1 MRWSRHLRGCCL
13 AGWGDEGVTG
23 SLWQLAL
30 ASLLFVGSHIVL
42 SIEAV
47 RQPLV
52 AVTGEFLFR
61 GLYSLAAL
69 ALIVWMAMAYNAAP
83 SVEIWYPA
91 TGWRHL
97 SLTLMVP
104 AAILVIGGIT
114 TPNPTS
120 AATDTREVAG
130 RGPSGF
136 AKITRHPMMW
146 GIGLW
151 GISHL
156 LADGDAA
163 AMLLFGSLTAL
174 ALLGP
179 LAIDARRREGM
190 GADWERFAA
199 ETSYL
204 PFAAMVAGRTR
215 LRFSEIGWWRL
226 GLGVA
231 LYAVLLWSHPWLFGV
246 NPLPF

>member
-1 MRWSRHLRGCCL
+1 VTYVAGRGSE
-13 AGWGDEGVTG
+13 DVTG
-23 SLWQLAL
+23 SLLHLAL
-30 ASLLFVGSHIVL
+30 ASLLFVGSHVVL
-42 SIEAV
+42 SSGAV
-47 RQPLV
+47 RPPLV
-52 AVTGEFLFR
+52 AVIGEPLFR
-61 GLYSLAAL
+61 GLYSILAL
-69 ALIVWMAMAYNAAP
+69 ALIVWMVMAYNAAP
-83 SVEIWYPA
+83 FVDIWDPA

-114 TPNPTS
+114 TPSPT
-120 AATDTREVAG
+120 AAGTDTRDMAA
-130 RGPSGF
+130 RGPKGI

-156 LADGDAA
+156 LANGDAA
-163 AMLLFGSLTAL
+163 GMLLFGSLTAL

-179 LAIDARRREGM
+179 LAIDARRRASM

-204 PFAAMVAGRTR
+204 PFAAMAAGRTR
-215 LRFSEIGWWRL
+215 LRFREVGWWRL
-226 GLGVA
+226 GLGIA
-231 LYAVLLWSHPWLFGV
+231 LYVVLLGAHPWLFGV

>member
-1 MRWSRHLRGCCL
+1 
-13 AGWGDEGVTG
+13 VTG
-23 SLWQLAL
+23 SLLHLAL

-42 SIEAV
+42 SSGAV
-47 RQPLV
+47 RPPLV
-52 AVTGEFLFR
+52 AAIGEPLFR
-61 GLYSLAAL
+61 GLYSIVAL
-69 ALIVWMAMAYNAAP
+69 ALIVWMVMAYNAAP
-83 SVEIWYPA
+83 DLGIWYPA
-91 TGWRHL
+91 TGWRHV

-120 AATDTREVAG
+120 AGTDTREMAA
-130 RGPSGF
+130 RGPRGF
-136 AKITRHPMMW
+136 TRITRHPMMW

-156 LADGDAA
+156 LANGDAA
-163 AMLLFGSLTAL
+163 GMLLFGSLTAL

-179 LAIDARRREGM
+179 LAIDAKRRASM
-190 GADWERFAA
+190 GAEWERFAA

-204 PFAAMVAGRTR
+204 PFAAMAAGRTR

-226 GLGVA
+226 GLGLA
-231 LYAVLLWSHPWLFGV
+231 LYAVLLWGHPWLFGV
-246 NPLPF
+246 NPLLF